1 MKKLLNEAL
10 WSVMTLI
17 GAASFVACSS
27 SDEVIDNPD
36 YDPMTNTV
44 KAQLAISLPDYVGT
58 RTRQTEAVVQGQ
70 SKPVFR
76 GLRNIRLI
84 PFAGQV
90 AANSVGSQAP
100 IENKFF
106 RLADFDAFLNPDA
119 EGQNAKVYTDLSIPV
134 GTQSFMFYGEAQ
146 PDGDDY
152 ANGVLNATGGYAADP
167 SNFSLAPQNY
177 AFELQSIY
185 NSTETP
191 AVATKLMELLNDV
204 RSVSTSSINMNA
216 YLTTFKP
223 TAGSSASVEA
233 ALNDLWTKAKALNIS
248 DDDKAALIRAI
259 ENKNYA
265 TVSGGKV
272 TLASDLQG
280 YPASIGL
287 PDGAA
292 AIDWDSKSTP
302 TIHVAGNTGLSII
315 ALSNYVYPA
324 SLYYRANTQI
334 GVSDASNVSNTYGA
348 DKWADI
354 MGSTSQYTKNG
365 TVTANTHSIAL
376 MDQIQYAVG
385 RLDLKIKAAAGT
397 LYDGEGNPVTVPTAG
412 FPVSAVLVSDQRNV
426 NWEFRPVGD
435 VSYTI
440 YDNVM
445 NGTLAAKA
453 GDFSGINHTLVLETS
468 PNTKQVHVAVE
479 LTNNTSWAF
488 KGRDG
493 YVPAGGKFYLLGTLN
508 LPDAKDPN
516 NSGRDRIF
524 EQDYIT
530 TVELTILDGKSG
542 GDNDE
547 GLGSAYNVIPDLRTP
562 ELEVAFS
569 VNLDWR
575 PGLLFNINL

>member
-1 MKKLLNEAL
+1 
-10 WSVMTLI
+10 MTLM

-119 EGQNAKVYTDLSIPV
+119 EGQNAKVYTDLAVPV

-334 GVSDASNVSNTYGA
+334 GVSDASNVSYTYGT

-354 MGSTSQYTKNG
+354 MGSASQYTKNG

-530 TVELTILDGKSG
+530 TVELTILDGTSG

>member
-10 WSVMTLI
+10 WSVMTLM

-106 RLADFDAFLNPDA
+106 RLADFDAFLNPNV
-119 EGQNAKVYTDLSIPV
+119 EGQNAKVYTDLAVPV

-334 GVSDASNVSNTYGA
+334 GVSDASNVSYTYGA

-530 TVELTILDGKSG
+530 TVELTILDGTSG

>member
-1 MKKLLNEAL
+1 
-10 WSVMTLI
+10 MTLM

-106 RLADFDAFLNPDA
+106 RLTDFDAFLNPNV

-334 GVSDASNVSNTYGA
+334 GVSDASNVSYTYGG

-354 MGSTSQYTKNG
+354 MGSASQYTKNG

-453 GDFSGINHTLVLETS
+453 GDFSGVNHTLVLETS

-530 TVELTILDGKSG
+530 TVELTILDGTSG

-569 VNLDWR
+569 VNLDWK

>member
-1 MKKLLNEAL
+1 MKKFLNDAL
-10 WSVMTLI
+10 WSVIALMGI
-17 GAASFVACSS
+17 ASFVACSS
-27 SDEVIDNPD
+27 DEEVVNNPD
-36 YDPMTNTV
+36 YDPRTNTV
-44 KAQLAISLPDYVGT
+44 KAQLAISLPDYVGS

-76 GLRNIRLI
+76 GMRNIRLI
-84 PFAGQV
+84 PFAEQV
-90 AANSVGSQAP
+90 ATNTIGSPTP

-106 RLADFDAFLNPDA
+106 RLSDFDAFLNPGVD
-119 EGQNAKVYTDLSIPV
+119 GQNAKVYTDLSVPV

-146 PDGDDY
+146 QDGDEF
-152 ANGVLNATGGYAADP
+152 ANGMLNATGGYAADP
-167 SNFSLAPQNY
+167 TNFSLAPENY
-177 AFELQSIY
+177 KFQLQPIY

-191 AVATKLMELLNDV
+191 AVATKLVELLSDV
-204 RSVSTSSINMNA
+204 RKVSTSNINLNA
-216 YLTTFKP
+216 YLATFKP
-223 TAGSSASVEA
+223 SAGSSASVEA
-233 ALNDLWTKAKALNIS
+233 ALSDLWTKATALNVS

-259 ENKNYA
+259 EAKQYA

-272 TLASDLQG
+272 TLASDLQD

-315 ALSNYVYPA
+315 ALANYVYPA
-324 SLYYRANTQI
+324 SLYYRANTKI
-334 GVSDASNVSNTYGA
+334 GVSDASNVSYTYGS
-348 DKWADI
+348 DMWADI
-354 MGSTSQYTKNG
+354 MGATSQYTKNG

-385 RLDLKIKAAAGT
+385 RLDLKIKTAAST
-397 LYDGEGNPVTVPTAG
+397 LYDGEGNPVSVPAAG
-412 FPVSAVLVSDQRNV
+412 FPVSAVLVGDQRDV

-440 YDNVM
+440 YDKVM

-468 PNTKQVHVAVE
+468 PSTKQVHVAVE

-516 NSGRDRIF
+516 NSGRDRVF

-530 TVELTILDGKSG
+530 TVELTILEGTSG
-542 GDNDE
+542 GENDE

-569 VNLDWR
+569 VNLDWK